1 MARPYWSGQIR
12 ISLVS
17 FGVQMF
23 PATEAKSEIH
33 FHQLNRKT
41 GERIRHQNVSG
52 DDDPLE
58 KEDIVKG
65 YEYSKGEFVMI
76 EPEDIENLRIPSRQT
91 LDVAQFVEKDT
102 VDPTF
107 FEKPYFVAP
116 ENSSQGEAFAVVR
129 KALQTT
135 GKVGLGKIAFG
146 GREHLVAISAPEDDK
161 QLGMMAYTMRYA
173 EELRSPEEYFG
184 EIKKVAIDD
193 DQLALAKQLI
203 QKKSAAFDPGQFKDE
218 YEAALRAM
226 IDAKV
231 KHLPMPKD
239 APAAKSAKVVN
250 LMDALRKSVQGDAK
264 AGAAPEKKPKQAA
277 TSSGRDGK
285 KLSLVS
291 VPKKPVARA
300 TKATVA
306 KTTRKR
312 ASA

>member
-23 PATEAKSEIH
+23 PATEAKSEVR
-33 FHQLNRKT
+33 FHQLNRET

-52 DDDPLE
+52 DDDPLD

-91 LDVAQFVEKDT
+91 LDIAQFVDRDA

-107 FEKPYFVAP
+107 FEKPYFLTP
-116 ENSSQGEAFAVVR
+116 DNPSQGEAFAVVR
-129 KALQTT
+129 KALDAT

-161 QLGMMAYTMRYA
+161 QLGMMAYAIRYK
-173 EELRSPEEYFG
+173 EELRNPDEYFG
-184 EIKKVAIDD
+184 DIKKVAIDG
-193 DQLALAKQLI
+193 DQLTLAKELI
-203 QKKSAAFDPGQFKDE
+203 QKKTSAFDPGKFKDE

-231 KHLPMPKD
+231 KHLPTPKS
-239 APAAKSAKVVN
+239 APAAKSTKVVN
-250 LMDALRKSVQGDAK
+250 LMDALRKSVQRDPETSISPRKKAK
-264 AGAAPEKKPKQAA
+264 PAA
-277 TSSGRDGK
+277 TSAARRGK
-285 KLSLVS
+285 KLSLV
-291 VPKKPVARA
+291 PAAKKPVS
-300 TKATVA
+300 KV
-306 KTTRKR
+306 TRINKKH

>member
-23 PATEAKSEIH
+23 PATEAKSEIR

-91 LDVAQFVEKDT
+91 LDIAQFVEKDE

-116 ENSSQGEAFAVVR
+116 DNPSQGEAFAVVR
-129 KALQTT
+129 KALQAT

-173 EELRSPEEYFG
+173 EELRNPDEYFG

-203 QKKSAAFDPGQFKDE
+203 QKKTSAFDPGKFKDE

-231 KHLPMPKD
+231 KHIPMPKN

-250 LMDALRKSVQGDAK
+250 LMDALRKSVQRD
-264 AGAAPEKKPKQAA
+264 PETSPTPQKKVKPAS
-277 TSSGRDGK
+277 TSRARRGK
-285 KLSLVS
+285 KLSLV
-291 VPKKPVARA
+291 PKKPVS
-300 TKATVA
+300 KATQA
-306 KTTRKR
+306 TRKR

>member
-23 PATEAKSEIH
+23 PATEAKSEIR

-52 DDDPLE
+52 DDDPLD

-65 YEYSKGEFVMI
+65 YEYSKGEFVMV

-91 LDVAQFVEKDT
+91 LDIAQFVEKDE

-116 ENSSQGEAFAVVR
+116 DNPSQGEAFAVVR
-129 KALQTT
+129 KALQAT

-173 EELRSPEEYFG
+173 EELRNPNEYFG
-184 EIKKVAIDD
+184 DIKKVAIDG
-193 DQLALAKQLI
+193 DQLTLAKQLI
-203 QKKSAAFDPGQFKDE
+203 QKKTSAFDPDTFKDE

-231 KHLPMPKD
+231 KHLPMPKN
-239 APAAKSAKVVN
+239 APTAKSTKVVN
-250 LMDALRKSVQGDAK
+250 LMDALRKSVQRDPESGANPQKKAK
-264 AGAAPEKKPKQAA
+264 QLA
-277 TSSGRDGK
+277 TPASRRGK
-285 KLSLVS
+285 KLSLVPA
-291 VPKKPVARA
+291 PKKPVA
-300 TKATVA
+300 KVA